1 MILYSSPPSPFGR
14 KIKLAAHVL
23 GMIDDITLKPT
34 STTDPDDDIRSIN
47 PLGKIPA
54 LVVHGATLYD
64 SRVIMEYLDSRAG
77 GGQIIPASGM
87 DRFICLTAAAKMD
100 GILDAGLLIVYEGR
114 FRSAEMQVETVVN
127 SYRDKIVRGLK
138 SINAGPYTNGAK
150 PDVAEIGLACTL
162 DYLDFRQIVEW
173 RDIAP
178 ELVDW
183 MAAFGDKVP
192 GYAQTIPADPK

>member
-14 KIKLAAHVL
+14 KIKLAAHAL
-23 GMIDDITLKPT
+23 GVIDDITIKPT
-34 STTDPDDDIRSIN
+34 STVDPDDDIRSVN

-54 LVVHGATLYD
+54 LLVDGAALYD

-77 GGQIIPASGM
+77 GGQIIPASGI

-100 GILDAGLLIVYEGR
+100 GILDAGLLMVYEGR
-114 FRSAEMQVETVVN
+114 LRPAEMRVETVVS
-127 SYRDKIVRGLK
+127 SYRDKIVRGLQ
-138 SINAGPYTNGAK
+138 SIDVSPYANGAK
-150 PDVAEIGLACTL
+150 PDVAEIGLACAL
-162 DYLDFRQIVEW
+162 DYLDFRHIVEW
-173 RDIAP
+173 RDVAP

-192 GYAQTIPADPK
+192 GYEETMPADPK